1 MSWIIDTTT
10 ISSTGSIQ
18 KIVPAAP
25 PQLYSPAEPMT
36 PVIAGSRITPKPSPK
51 PPPRF
56 RRLTAGR
63 SPSPPALM
71 DAGRWSVAMNST
83 VFGLS
88 IRTPCSSPPARIIS
102 ANRR

>member
-25 PQLYSPAEPMT
+25 PQLYSPGEPMT
-36 PVIAGSRITPKPSPK
+36 PVSAGSRTRPKPRPK

-56 RRLTAGR
+56 RRFVVGR

-83 VFGLS
+83 VFGL
-88 IRTPCSSPPARIIS
+88 RMRAPSSAPPARIIS
-102 ANRR
+102 AKRR